1 MSALLLA
8 QTGDAGFD
16 TPDIAWGALSP
27 FLALV
32 GGAIVLLVVGGLM
45 PRKAQPLPAVYG
57 ILAALAGGAAAVL
70 AIVDLATDE
79 SIPGASILLLAVF
92 ALVLVGV
99 GLLPGRHRAL
109 SWPAM
114 ATVGIS
120 LVTIHQAALLWRELP
135 EEGARSAVRGAYAV
149 DGFSLFLIVVIA
161 VGVVIAALLTDGYLR
176 REALDGPEAYILY
189 VISAA
194 GGVIMASA
202 GDLIVLFL
210 GLEILSI
217 AAYVLAGLHRRR
229 LRSGEAALKYF
240 VLGGFSSAFFLYGIA
255 LVYGATGSTSMIK
268 VADFLAANRL
278 TDEGLLVAGIGLM
291 LVGFGFKVAAV
302 PFHLW
307 TPDVYQGSPSPVVSF
322 MATAVKAAGFA
333 GMLRVLVVCFQTHQL
348 DWQPI
353 VYALAGAS
361 LVVGAVLA
369 VVQTDVKRM
378 MAYSSIN
385 HAGFMLIAV
394 ATGTADGVAAVLF
407 YLAAYTVMVG
417 GTFAVI
423 TVLGRRGDSHH
434 SLDDYAGLSRR
445 EPLLAL
451 ALTVFLLAQAGTPL
465 TAGFLA
471 KFYAIEAVVADG
483 WFWVGLV
490 AMLSAV
496 VSAFLYLRIVLS
508 MYAGSDDDA
517 ASESDSTDA
526 APVRRVRVPVA
537 AGLAIVLSLAATVGL
552 GLVPDPLTH
561 TARDA
566 TPDLVA
572 DLSSTSDGGSSDGTA
587 TGGP

>member
-8 QTGDAGFD
+8 EVQKLD
-16 TPDIAWGALSP
+16 TPEVAWSALSPFLVMVGGTIGMLILGGLLPRKQRIAWGALTTVAI
-27 FLALV
+27 AL
-32 GGAIVLLVVGGLM
+32 GTIV
-45 PRKAQPLPAVYG
+45 
-57 ILAALAGGAAAVL
+57 AAVL
-70 AIVDLATDE
+70 
-79 SIPGASILLLAVF
+79 
-92 ALVLVGV
+92 
-99 GLLPGRHRAL
+99 
-109 SWPAM
+109 
-114 ATVGIS
+114 
-120 LVTIHQAALLWRELP
+120 LWRDLP
-135 EEGARSAVRGAYAV
+135 ESGTRTALRGAYAI

-161 VGVVIAALLTDGYLR
+161 VGVIIAALLTDGYMR
-176 REALDGPEAYILY
+176 REDLDGPEAYILY
-189 VISAA
+189 LVSGA
-194 GGVIMASA
+194 GGIVMASA

-255 LVYGATGSTSMIK
+255 LVYGATGSTGMARI
-268 VADFLAANRL
+268 ADYLAENRL
-278 TDEGLLVAGIGLM
+278 TDEGLLLAGIGLM
-291 LVGFGFKVAAV
+291 LVGFGFKVGAV

-333 GMLRVLVVCFQTHQL
+333 GMLRVLIVTFETHRA

-353 VYALAGAS
+353 VYALAVAS
-361 LVVGAVLA
+361 LLVGAVLA

-394 ATGTADGVAAVLF
+394 ATGTLEGISAVLF

-423 TVLGRRGDSHH
+423 TVLGRRGDARH
-434 SLDDYAGLSRR
+434 SLDDYAGLARR

-465 TAGFLA
+465 TSGFLA
-471 KFYAIEAVVADG
+471 KFYAVNAVVEADL
-483 WFWVGLV
+483 FWLGLV

-508 MYAGSDDDA
+508 MYAGATDDDLA
-517 ASESDSTDA
+517 EVATDG
-526 APVRRVRVPVA
+526 PVRRIQVPWA
-537 AGLAIVLSLAATVGL
+537 AKLTIVLALAATVGL
-552 GLVPDPLTH
+552 GLVPDPLTR

-566 TPDLVA
+566 TPDLIAEVPSG
-572 DLSSTSDGGSSDGTA
+572 DTA
-587 TGGP
+587 TPTEGP